1 MRKLES
7 SRRVGRTQ
15 QPLVWETDYVAAE
28 QNLETIGFF
37 SARYTRP
44 SIRNEKDLSKIV
56 NLSDGRRMEI
66 VPAAKY
72 GFPNAEDLDFY
83 RAFLKIC
90 DERAEFIANEE
101 EGKVTY
107 HPRLPSPIGFSTR
120 EIIAKAGKVKN
131 GRGHIAVRN
140 WIERL
145 SSTTIHGE
153 LFDAKARKYDVRIG
167 LEPLFRQYVH
177 VGRPMS
183 DGEPAAQNYVW
194 LANWFVNNYYH
205 LYARRVDLK
214 FHHCLSHAISKTLY
228 PLLDS
233 GWYAASGGPYTKR
246 YTDLCTLL
254 GIKAYKQLSKARYQ
268 LDPSNEEL
276 MREQFV
282 GRYDYPLNEA
292 GEWAGTVRWW
302 PGPKWLYDQ
311 EARQRQRQAREAG
324 QYAAT
329 GREQKTIASEVLP
342 QLALPLPTKRDQQL
356 LQIYEQRVKQFY
368 TALGQTRPSRE
379 KLQMGVAVLRN
390 LVEEQNYTV
399 EEVDFTLEWVVCN
412 VQTRFN
418 GRVQSLG
425 ILPHVIGEALQER
438 AGRERQQERAR
449 LREQRAKEVQDDNIV
464 SAQAVAARLEAIPS
478 EERDRLR
485 IEAIRS
491 LTEQGFQ
498 RQFLLEN
505 LIKIEMVRL
514 LDGETR

>member
-1 MRKLES
+1 M
-7 SRRVGRTQ
+7 
-15 QPLVWETDYVAAE
+15 
-28 QNLETIGFF
+28 N
-37 SARYTRP
+37 
-44 SIRNEKDLSKIV
+44 
-56 NLSDGRRMEI
+56 
-66 VPAAKY
+66 
-72 GFPNAEDLDFY
+72 
-83 RAFLKIC
+83 
-90 DERAEFIANEE
+90 
-101 EGKVTY
+101 
-107 HPRLPSPIGFSTR
+107 
-120 EIIAKAGKVKN
+120 
-131 GRGHIAVRN
+131 
-140 WIERL
+140 
-145 SSTTIHGE
+145 
-153 LFDAKARKYDVRIG
+153 
-167 LEPLFRQYVH
+167 
-177 VGRPMS
+177 

-233 GWYAASGGPYTKR
+233 GWYAASGGSYTKR

-311 EARQRQRQAREAG
+311 EARQRQRLAREREVG
-324 QYAAT
+324 QYTVT
-329 GREQKTIASEVLP
+329 GREQKTVGSEALP

-356 LQIYEQRVKQFY
+356 SQIYEQRVKQFY

-379 KLQMGVAVLRN
+379 KLQMGVAILRN

-399 EEVDFTLEWVVCN
+399 EEVDFTLEWVVRN

-438 AGRERQQERAR
+438 AR
-449 LREQRAKEVQDDNIV
+449 LREQRAKEVQGDNAV
-464 SAQAVAARLEAIPS
+464 SA
-478 EERDRLR
+478 
-485 IEAIRS
+485 
-491 LTEQGFQ
+491 
-498 RQFLLEN
+498 
-505 LIKIEMVRL
+505 
-514 LDGETR
+514 